1 MNWRV
6 MNFAVKN
13 FRVVI
18 AGGLGLAALIMT
30 GCSSTEAAQ
39 ARNPA
44 PCPNVIVLD
53 EAARLIDFDGE
64 QKLEDIAFTGEI
76 TDVTLNCRYF
86 EDKPIDA
93 VVEIDFALG
102 RGPNGQAPT
111 RDYRYFVAVTRTNLE
126 VIAKQEFLV
135 RAEFGDKRDVVQLRE
150 KIDKLVIPR
159 KSAKTS
165 GTNFEIVVGFVL
177 DRDQVIFNRS
187 GKSLKF
193 PSL

>member
-6 MNFAVKN
+6 MVFTLKN
-13 FRVVI
+13 YRVMM
-18 AGGLGLAALIMT
+18 AAGLGLAALAMT
-30 GCSSTEAAQ
+30 GCGSTEAAQ

-53 EAARLIDFDGE
+53 DASRMIEFDGE
-64 QKLEDIAFTGEI
+64 QQLEDIAFTGEI

-102 RGPNGQAPT
+102 RGPNGQTPT
-111 RDYRYFVAVTRTNLE
+111 RDYRYFVAVTRTDLE

-135 RAEFGDKRDVVQLRE
+135 RAEFGDKRDIVQSRE
-150 KIDKLVIPR
+150 KIDEILIPR
-159 KSAKTS
+159 KSEKTS
-165 GTNFEIVVGFVL
+165 GTNFEVIVGFVL
-177 DRDQVIFNRS
+177 DREQVIFNRS

-193 PSL
+193 PNL